1 MMKRFLILAAAFAV
15 TLGVAGFTGTHIINA
30 IERQSTTATYSMKV
44 GDVTRQWEAIT
55 PTTTLPKSA
64 PIFVVLSGIA
74 ATTSAEITR
83 DQLVPYVNA
92 DMAELVYPVP
102 IKESWNVGGCCGAAA
117 SMKVDDT
124 AFLEALVPRIDPGHA
139 RPIYFIGYSNGG
151 RMIYHLECTDPR
163 LFDGMAAVKADP
175 MPGCEVTQ
183 PQNVLVVSAT
193 DDPWVPY
200 KTGEKGKETPA
211 ATVQISRLQTALKCS
226 AKPVSATHGNMT
238 LTTWSCADGKRLEW
252 AVYTIGGHNFPPP
265 TAHSPGADQLAWSF
279 FSNTALAP
287 VPG

>member
-15 TLGVAGFTGTHIINA
+15 TLGVAGFTGTHIIDA
-30 IERQSTTATYSMKV
+30 IERPSTTATYSMKV
-44 GDVTRQWEAIT
+44 GGVTRQWEAIT
-55 PTTTLPKSA
+55 PTATLPKSA

-102 IKESWNVGGCCGAAA
+102 IKESWNAVGCCGAAA
-117 SMKVDDT
+117 SENVNDT
-124 AFLEALVPRIDPGHA
+124 AFLEALVPRIDPGHG

-151 RMIYHLECTDPR
+151 RLIYHLECTDPG

-183 PQNVLVVSAT
+183 PQNILVVSAT

-200 KTGEKGKETPA
+200 KAGEKGKETPA

-226 AKPVSATHGNMT
+226 AKPVSAKHGDMT
-238 LTTWSCADGKRLEW
+238 LTTWSCADGRRLQW
-252 AVYTIGGHNFPPP
+252 AVYTTGGHGFPAP
-265 TAHSPGADQLAWSF
+265 TAQSPGADQLAWAL
-279 FSNTALAP
+279 FSDTALAP